1 MTPTIEAIKGHE
13 ELVLSHYGL
22 PPITGNRHF
31 PGECPLCKKRKKF
44 RLHRYGNSVGYIC
57 VCGSGNV
64 VNLVMETQG
73 KDFKTASREIDKLI
87 GNEFKPIKT
96 EYKQKPAIEKKVQL
110 MNRFAAI
117 HTLKDSP
124 VEAYLKSRG
133 IYELP
138 ELSVKFSAA
147 EWDAAENRSF
157 NCMYAVATDEAMNI
171 VYTHKT
177 YLEGGKKADV
187 ATNKKMQT
195 VNKYNLPCNS
205 CGHEHAANV
214 AVRMFPHGEMLGI
227 SEGIESALSAKI
239 LFSVPTWSV
248 LNTSIM
254 KAFKAPKGVKTLVIF
269 ADNDK
274 NGAGLAAA
282 FECAHKNLLSNNDVC
297 KVSIRTPEVK
307 GKDFNDMLQEPMG
320 TIDFH
325 LG

>member
-1 MTPTIEAIKGHE
+1 
-13 ELVLSHYGL
+13 
-22 PPITGNRHF
+22 
-31 PGECPLCKKRKKF
+31 
-44 RLHRYGNSVGYIC
+44 
-57 VCGSGNV
+57 
-64 VNLVMETQG
+64 
-73 KDFKTASREIDKLI
+73 
-87 GNEFKPIKT
+87 
-96 EYKQKPAIEKKVQL
+96 
-110 MNRFAAI
+110 
-117 HTLKDSP
+117 
-124 VEAYLKSRG
+124 
-133 IYELP
+133 
-138 ELSVKFSAA
+138 
-147 EWDAAENRSF
+147 
-157 NCMYAVATDEAMNI
+157 MNI

-177 YLEGGKKADV
+177 YIEGGKKADV
-187 ATNKKMQT
+187 TTNKKMQT

-297 KVSIRTPEVK
+297 KVSIRAPEVK